1 MKKTLLAITLSTFF
15 LTACGGDSDSSNNS
29 SPPSTFT
36 KKGQLIDGAIE
47 GVDYYINGKKAGTTD
62 IDGTFSYN
70 EGDEITFKIG
80 DIEIGTVQGAERITP
95 LELATDAD
103 AQTNLM
109 VFLQSLDTDGNH
121 DNGITLPKL
130 EDLASLSTLNID
142 FEQPTTNFYQNLSAN
157 LSKIDEFKDL
167 RVVTPLQA
175 IENFNKTMFEL
186 MSENTKASLKDI
198 AGIWYF
204 QGTEEDESPIALII
218 KEDGSYIMGEVVLNE
233 EEKEFN
239 GLEVGKINTYNPSTG
254 LFTASAFIDTN
265 KDWGLTDSGKPRN
278 MILKLEAGQLTIQEE
293 KDPEESATFS
303 QLPNTASGIV
313 GAWKAEAG
321 PIFIFNTD
329 NTYLMLDPVGDD
341 LAISESERC
350 GDAGIEY
357 GTYTLSGNTLR
368 INSIIIDTNG
378 CAGLS
383 DNGATGEGLPISLTP
398 NSLSFTVADEGTF
411 TLSRIN

>member
-1 MKKTLLAITLSTFF
+1 MKKTLLALTLSGL
-15 LTACGGDSDSSNNS
+15 LTACGGDSSNDSSSTPQPPQS
-29 SPPSTFT
+29 SSKIGVLT
-36 KKGQLIDGAIE
+36 DGVIIGAN
-47 GVDYYINGKKAGTTD
+47 YTINGVTKQTNERGE
-62 IDGTFSYN
+62 FEYQ

-109 VFLQSLDTDGNH
+109 VFLQSLDTDKNH
-121 DNGITLPKL
+121 DNGISLPKS
-130 EDLASLSTLNID
+130 EDLANLSTLNIN
-142 FEQPTTNFYQNLSAN
+142 FKQPTTNFYQNLSAN
-157 LSKIDEFKDL
+157 LSKIDKFKDL

-186 MSENTKASLKDI
+186 MPENTKASLKDI

-204 QGTEEDESPIALII
+204 QGTEDDESPIALII
-218 KEDGSYIMGEVVLNE
+218 KEDGSYIMGEVVLDE
-233 EEKEFN
+233 KEKEFN

-265 KDWGLTDSGKPRN
+265 KDWGLTDFGKPRN

-293 KDPEESATFS
+293 KNPEESATFS
-303 QLPNTASGIV
+303 QIPNTASGIV

-357 GTYTLSGNTLR
+357 GTYTLSDNTLR

-383 DNGATGEGLPISLTP
+383 NNGATEGGLPISLTT

-411 TLSRIN
+411 ILNRIN